1 MPYTSLDDIARKK
14 AALKAK
20 LTMQEKQMSALKT
33 TLLAPVKP
41 AKKTS
46 KGRFSFL
53 GNMDAKSL
61 LSTAIS
67 AADGAW
73 FAWKLYRKFKK

>member
-20 LTMQEKQMSALKT
+20 LAMQEKQMSALKT
-33 TLLAPVKP
+33 SLMAPVTP
-41 AKKTS
+41 AKNS
-46 KGRFSFL
+46 KGKFGFVRS
-53 GNMDAKSL
+53 MDAKKL
-61 LSTAIS
+61 LSVALST
-67 AADGAW
+67 ADGAW

>member
-1 MPYTSLDDIARKK
+1 MVYNSLDDIARKK

-20 LTMQEKQMSALKT
+20 LKMQEKQMSALKT
-33 TLLAPVKP
+33 TLMTPAKP
-41 AKKTS
+41 AKTS

-53 GNMDAKSL
+53 GNMDTKSL
-61 LSTAIS
+61 LSAAIS
-67 AADGAW
+67 TADGAW